1 MRNTAVYPSKRLLL
15 VGPYPD
21 PSPPKNPF
29 YTRAGWLC
37 NFQKQKTFLS
47 NPPVRLQNFSTPDE
61 SMPRQDSN
69 KPAALTH
76 LNFPVPITA
85 KLREDDQI

>member
-1 MRNTAVYPSKRLLL
+1 MRNTAVYPSERLLF

-21 PSPPKNPF
+21 PSPPKKPLLPPSRMVMQF
-29 YTRAGWLC
+29 P
-37 NFQKQKTFLS
+37 KTKNFLS